1 MTYFSVFPTVS
12 FSGAKISMEANP
24 TKPSAI
30 VWLDTAL
37 FGPLP
42 LPADPALRSD
52 TEAILARAREL
63 ARRSKATETLRSYRT
78 SWRQWCEFCELMGY
92 QPLGGDA
99 QAVGLFLAHLS
110 RTKSLA
116 TVRTRLAAVATA
128 HRVAGVALNTR
139 AGPIA
144 NVIEG
149 FKREQGVKPLK
160 QATPLLPDLLKR
172 LLGAYSKDTAAHR
185 RDTAILL
192 IGFAS
197 ALRRSEIVAL
207 DLADVDSVP
216 QGVLLH
222 LGRSK
227 TDQQGKGELVAIHR
241 GASREFCAV
250 TALDRWIETRG
261 RELGPL
267 FTRLHRGHWVTRIRL
282 RPQAVSIIV
291 KRAALASGLNPAT
304 FSGHSL
310 RAGLATSAALAG
322 ADLKDI
328 MAQTRHRS
336 HDIALRYIR
345 RAEVW
350 KDNVTGLIF
359 GAPAVI
365 GRRQGAFADL
375 HDGAGS

>member
-1 MTYFSVFPTVS
+1 MNANLAEPSSV
-12 FSGAKISMEANP
+12 
-24 TKPSAI
+24 
-30 VWLDTAL
+30 VWLDTEL

-78 SWRQWCEFCELMGY
+78 AWTQWCGWCELMGY
-92 QPLGGDA
+92 RPLGGDA
-99 QAVGLFLAHLS
+99 LAVGIFLAHLS

-116 TVRTRLAAVATA
+116 TARTRLAAVATA
-128 HRVAGVALNTR
+128 HRIAGVALDTK

-144 NVIEG
+144 NVLEG

-160 QATPLLPDLLKR
+160 QATPLLVDVLKR
-172 LLGAYSKDTAAHR
+172 LLGTYTKDRPADL
-185 RDTAILL
+185 RDKALVLT
-192 IGFAS
+192 GFAG

-207 DLADVDSVP
+207 DVADVDSVP
-216 QGVLLH
+216 QGVVLH
-222 LGRSK
+222 LARSK
-227 TDQQGKGELVAIHR
+227 TDQHGKGELIAIHR
-241 GASREFCAV
+241 GTDSEFCAV
-250 TALDRWIETRG
+250 TALERWIDLRG
-261 RELGPL
+261 RKPGPL
-267 FTRLHRGHWVTRIRL
+267 FTRLHKGGRMTDERL
-282 RPQAVSIIV
+282 RPQAVALAL
-291 KRAALASGLNPAT
+291 KRAALASGLNPSS

-345 RAEVW
+345 RAEIW
-350 KDNVTGLIF
+350 KNNVTELLF
-359 GAPAVI
+359 SPPASNEGHSEKSI
-365 GRRQGAFADL
+365 TRADL
-375 HDGAGS
+375 NI

>member
-1 MTYFSVFPTVS
+1 L
-12 FSGAKISMEANP
+12 ILMEVNP
-24 TKPSAI
+24 TEPSAI
-30 VWLDTAL
+30 VWLDTEL

-42 LPADPALRSD
+42 LPSDPALRSD
-52 TEAILARAREL
+52 TEAILARARQL
-63 ARRSKATETLRSYRT
+63 ANRSKATETLRSYRT
-78 SWRQWCEFCELMGY
+78 SWKQWCGFCDLMGY
-92 QPLGGDA
+92 QPLAGDA
-99 QAVGLFLAHLS
+99 MAVGMFLAHLS
-110 RTKSLA
+110 LTKSLA
-116 TVRTRLAAVATA
+116 TARTRLASVATA
-128 HRVAGVALNTR
+128 HRIAGVRLDTK

-144 NVIEG
+144 SVLEG

-160 QATPLLPDLLKR
+160 QATPLLAELLKR
-172 LLGAYSKDTAAHR
+172 VLGAYAKDTPAHR
-185 RDTAILL
+185 RDKAILL

-197 ALRRSEIVAL
+197 ALRRSEIVTL
-207 DLADVDSVP
+207 DLTDVESVP

-227 TDQQGKGELVAIHR
+227 TDQQGKGELIAIHR
-241 GASREFCAV
+241 GTSSEFCAV

-261 RELGPL
+261 RKAGPL
-267 FTRLHRGHWVTRIRL
+267 FIRLHRGGGVSTERL

-291 KRAALASGLNPAT
+291 KRAVLASGLNADT

-328 MAQTRHRS
+328 MVQTRHRS

-350 KDNVTGLIF
+350 KDNVTGLLF
-359 GAPAVI
+359 GTPALDE
-365 GRRQGAFADL
+365 QN
-375 HDGAGS
+375 S

>member
-1 MTYFSVFPTVS
+1 MPSPL
-12 FSGAKISMEANP
+12 EENP
-24 TKPSAI
+24 TEPSAI
-30 VWLDTAL
+30 VWLDTEL

-63 ARRSKATETLRSYRT
+63 ASRSKATETLRSYRT
-78 SWRQWCEFCELMGY
+78 SWDQWCGFCKLMGY
-92 QPLGGDA
+92 RPLGDTR
-99 QAVGLFLAHLS
+99 AVGMFLAQLS
-110 RTKSLA
+110 LTKSLA

-128 HRVAGVALNTR
+128 HRIAGVALDTR

-144 NVIEG
+144 SVLEG

-160 QATPLLPDLLKR
+160 QATPFLLDVLQRLPDIY
-172 LLGAYSKDTAAHR
+172 AKDTPAHR
-185 RDTAILL
+185 RDKALLL
-192 IGFAS
+192 IGFGS
-197 ALRRSEIVAL
+197 ALRRAEIVAL
-207 DLADVDSVP
+207 DVADVEIQS

-222 LGRSK
+222 LARSK
-227 TDQQGKGELVAIHR
+227 TDQQGKGELIAIHR
-241 GASREFCAV
+241 GVDSEFCAV
-250 TALDRWIETRG
+250 AALERWLELRG
-261 RELGPL
+261 SKPGPL
-267 FTRLHRGHWVTRIRL
+267 FVRLNRGGRVSTKRL
-282 RPQAVSIIV
+282 RPQAVSLVV
-291 KRAALASGLNPAT
+291 KRAALAIGLDPGS

-350 KDNVTGLIF
+350 KDNVTRLLF
-359 GAPAVI
+359 GPPAI
-365 GRRQGAFADL
+365 KALGE
-375 HDGAGS
+375 

>member
-1 MTYFSVFPTVS
+1 
-12 FSGAKISMEANP
+12 MEANP
-24 TKPSAI
+24 KEPSSA
-30 VWLDTAL
+30 VWLDTEL

-42 LPADPALRSD
+42 LPVDPALRTD

-63 ARRSKATETLRSYRT
+63 ASRSKAMETLRSYRT
-78 SWRQWCEFCELMGY
+78 SWEQWCGFCELMGY
-92 QPLGGDA
+92 EPLGGDA
-99 QAVGLFLAHLS
+99 MAVGMFLAHLS
-110 RTKSLA
+110 LTKSLA
-116 TVRTRLAAVATA
+116 TARTRLAAVTAA
-128 HRVAGVALNTR
+128 HRIAGVALDTK

-144 NVIEG
+144 NVLEG

-160 QATPLLPDLLKR
+160 QATPLLADVLKR
-172 LLGAYSKDTAAHR
+172 VLGIYVKETPAHR
-185 RDTAILL
+185 RDKAILL

-207 DLADVDSVP
+207 DVADIESAP

-222 LGRSK
+222 LARSK
-227 TDQQGKGELVAIHR
+227 TDQQGKGELIAIHR
-241 GASREFCAV
+241 GTNSEFCAV
-250 TALDRWIETRG
+250 AALERWIETRG
-261 RELGPL
+261 REPGPL
-267 FTRLHRGHWVTRIRL
+267 FPRLHRGGRVTRKRL
-282 RPQAVSIIV
+282 RPQAVSLVV
-291 KRAALASGLNPAT
+291 KRAVEASGLNPGT

-350 KDNVTGLIF
+350 KDNVTQLLF
-359 GAPAVI
+359 GPSAI
-365 GRRQGAFADL
+365 DER
-375 HDGAGS
+375 HS

>member
-1 MTYFSVFPTVS
+1 MPSPL
-12 FSGAKISMEANP
+12 EANP
-24 TKPSAI
+24 TEPSSVI
-30 VWLDTAL
+30 WLDTEL

-42 LPADPALRSD
+42 LPADPALRTD
-52 TEAILARAREL
+52 IEAILARAREL
-63 ARRSKATETLRSYRT
+63 ASRSKAMETVRSYQA
-78 SWRQWCEFCELMGY
+78 SWAQWRQFCERMNY

-99 QAVGLFLAHLS
+99 RAVGLFLAHLA

-128 HRVAGVALNTR
+128 HRIAGVALDTR
-139 AGPIA
+139 AGPITS
-144 NVIEG
+144 VLEG

-160 QATPLLPDLLKR
+160 QATPFLLDVLQRLPDIY
-172 LLGAYSKDTAAHR
+172 AKDTPAHR
-185 RDTAILL
+185 RDKAILL
-192 IGFAS
+192 IGFGS

-207 DLADVDSVP
+207 DVADVEIQP

-222 LGRSK
+222 LARSK
-227 TDQQGKGELVAIHR
+227 TDQQGKGELIAIHR
-241 GASREFCAV
+241 GADSEFCAV
-250 TALDRWIETRG
+250 AALERWIELRG
-261 RELGPL
+261 PKPGPL
-267 FTRLHRGHWVTRIRL
+267 FTRLHRGSRVTTTRL
-282 RPQAVSIIV
+282 RPQAVSLVV
-291 KRAALASGLNPAT
+291 KRAALAIGLDPSS

-350 KDNVTGLIF
+350 KDNVTQLLF
-359 GAPAVI
+359 GAPPSAN
-365 GRRQGAFADL
+365 GGAINP
-375 HDGAGS
+375 SQVQS

>member
-1 MTYFSVFPTVS
+1 MH
-12 FSGAKISMEANP
+12 ANP
-24 TKPSAI
+24 QERSEI

-63 ARRSKATETLRSYRT
+63 ASRSKASETLRSYRT
-78 SWRQWCEFCELMGY
+78 AWTQWCGWCELMGY
-92 QPLGGDA
+92 RPLGGDA
-99 QAVGLFLAHLS
+99 MAVGMFLAHLS
-110 RTKSLA
+110 RTKSVA
-116 TVRTRLAAVATA
+116 TVRTRLAAIATA
-128 HRVAGVALNTR
+128 HRVAGVVLNSR

-144 NVIEG
+144 NVLEG

-160 QATPLLPDLLKR
+160 QATPLLAELLKR
-172 LLGAYSKDTAAHR
+172 VLEVYAKDTATHR
-185 RDTAILL
+185 RDKAILL

-207 DLADVDSVP
+207 DLADVDTVP

-227 TDQQGKGELVAIHR
+227 TDQHGKGELVAIHR
-241 GASREFCAV
+241 GASSEFCAV
-250 TALDRWIETRG
+250 TALERWIETRG
-261 RELGPL
+261 REPGPL
-267 FTRLHRGHWVTRIRL
+267 FTRLHRGGRMSGERL
-282 RPQAVSIIV
+282 RPQAVSIVV
-291 KRAALASGLNPAT
+291 KRAALASGLNPDT

-350 KDNVTGLIF
+350 KGNVTGLIF
-359 GAPAVI
+359 GGAAVDE
-365 GRRQGAFADL
+365 R
-375 HDGAGS
+375 HS

>member
-1 MTYFSVFPTVS
+1 MH
-12 FSGAKISMEANP
+12 ANP
-24 TKPSAI
+24 KEPSAV

-42 LPADPALRSD
+42 LPADPAPRSD

-63 ARRSKATETLRSYRT
+63 ASRSKADETLRSYRT
-78 SWRQWCEFCELMGY
+78 SWSQWCEFCELMGY
-92 QPLGGDA
+92 QTLVGDA
-99 QAVGLFLAHLS
+99 QAVVLFLAHLS

-128 HRVAGVALNTR
+128 HCIAGVPLNTK

-172 LLGAYSKDTAAHR
+172 LLGVYSKDTAAHR
-185 RDTAILL
+185 RDKAILL

-207 DLADVDSVP
+207 DLADVDYVS

-241 GASREFCAV
+241 GASSEFCAV
-250 TALDRWIETRG
+250 TALERWIEIRG
-261 RELGPL
+261 QKPGPL
-267 FTRLHRGHWVTRIRL
+267 FARLYRGGGISAERL
-282 RPQAVSIIV
+282 RPQSVSIVV
-291 KRAALASGLNPAT
+291 KRAALAGGLNPKT

-350 KDNVTGLIF
+350 KDNVTGLLF
-359 GAPAVI
+359 GAPAVDERH
-365 GRRQGAFADL
+365 G
-375 HDGAGS
+375 